1 MKAGYS
7 IFVLF
12 VSLALF
18 GIVEVCNARG
28 AHGFSNLSYNYY
40 RRTCPRAEKIVRGII
55 RERARTN
62 PALGAKLIRMQFHDC
77 FVREAKPST
86 DSIFVSSFGDEHG
99 CDASVLLDTVNS
111 SFPSEKKAVPNLSLS
126 GFDVIDDIKTALEK
140 ACPKVVSCAD
150 ILALAA
156 RDAVSAPFGR
166 RLWDVPL
173 GRRDGRISLAS
184 EINGNIPGPF
194 ANFSSLLQTFNKKGL
209 DVNDLVILSGAH
221 TIGVSHCGAFSRRLY
236 NFTGKG
242 DADPSLDRTYA
253 IFLRKQCPNP
263 ASQTITVEM
272 DPGSSLKFDTHYYDV
287 LLQNKGLF
295 QSDAA
300 LLTDGHSRG
309 LVTTLRR
316 KRSFFPAF
324 ATSMMKMGAIEVLTG
339 NAGEI
344 RANCRVVNP

>member
-77 FVREAKPST
+77 FVR
-86 DSIFVSSFGDEHG
+86 G

-126 GFDVIDDIKTALEK
+126 GFDVIDDIKTALEQ

-184 EINGNIPGPF
+184 EINGNIPGPS

-253 IFLRKQCPNP
+253 IFLRKQ
-263 ASQTITVEM
+263 
-272 DPGSSLKFDTHYYDV
+272 
-287 LLQNKGLF
+287 
-295 QSDAA
+295 
-300 LLTDGHSRG
+300 
-309 LVTTLRR
+309 
-316 KRSFFPAF
+316 
-324 ATSMMKMGAIEVLTG
+324 
-339 NAGEI
+339 
-344 RANCRVVNP
+344 